1 MCMRYY
7 MELSPE
13 LRPYID
19 RAFHSPLKDRMVA
32 KLGRPLKTEGEV
44 CPTDIAPVI
53 APDNNHS
60 PTVFPMIWGFTNPR
74 ERGKPLV
81 NCRVETAGFKP
92 FWKESWQRRRC
103 IIPCSYYFEWEHYM
117 TIKGQKKAGQKYMI
131 QPTGALI
138 TYLAGLYT
146 IEEANGIKVPVF
158 TVLTREPGEE
168 ISFIHD
174 RMPVILGKE
183 NVENWMDPQSN
194 PVEIV
199 KTALTDMYYEKVQ

>member
-1 MCMRYY
+1 
-7 MELSPE
+7 
-13 LRPYID
+13 
-19 RAFHSPLKDRMVA
+19 
-32 KLGRPLKTEGEV
+32 
-44 CPTDIAPVI
+44 
-53 APDNNHS
+53 
-60 PTVFPMIWGFTNPR
+60 
-74 ERGKPLV
+74 
-81 NCRVETAGFKP
+81 
-92 FWKESWQRRRC
+92 
-103 IIPCSYYFEWEHYM
+103 M

>member
-1 MCMRYY
+1 MCTRYY

-19 RAFHSPLKDRMVA
+19 RAIHSPLKDRMVA

>member
-103 IIPCSYYFEWEHYM
+103 IVPCSYYFEWEHYM